1 MGPDKLIIFNPLHG
15 HDQKHPPLGEQYL
28 PVTDGAMVY
37 DFDRAANIRQ
47 QSKEYMANTL
57 NVMRKAAP
65 NQDILDRYTRVT
77 TQEAEAT
84 DLGWD
89 I

>member
-1 MGPDKLIIFNPLHG
+1 
-15 HDQKHPPLGEQYL
+15 
-28 PVTDGAMVY
+28 MVY